1 VNKVIEEMTRNLVPV
16 EKVVSPLVTFNLT
29 DPTELLI
36 YDLLLRE
43 IAAIKRE
50 VAQSAIFDIV
60 DEIRLE
66 G

>member
-1 VNKVIEEMTRNLVPV
+1 VNKAIEEMTRNLVPV